1 MKTLRFLY
9 PDQLSNQI
17 SSLRDLDPKK
27 DIILLC
33 ETLDWFTTVKH
44 HKKKIVFILSSMRHF
59 SETLKQKKW
68 PVIYVKLNEEDNTGT
83 IIGEIKRHLTSKFEK
98 IITTEPSEHYSLIAL
113 KNLQNRLGI
122 PIEIREDNRFL
133 STHQEFQ
140 EWSKSRKELRME
152 FFYRKMRHKY
162 NVLVKNGLP
171 EGGQWNYDA
180 QNRKFPKNTLTIPKP
195 HRVKPDSI
203 TEEVISIVQKY
214 FDDHFGEIEP
224 FYHGVT
230 DIHAKQ
236 ALVLFIQE
244 RLQYFGDYQDAML
257 LNEPWMFH
265 SHLSGYINIGL
276 LDPLECIQAAEKAYY
291 SNLVSLN
298 AAEGFIRQILG
309 WREYIRG
316 IYWLK
321 MPSYQNS
328 NYLKAKKPLPDFY
341 WSGDTKLNCLKQCVN
356 ETKRNAYAHHIQR
369 LMVLGNFALLTGIDP
384 QYVNEWY
391 WIVYIDA
398 YQWVEL
404 PNVTGMILYADG
416 GLLGSK
422 PYAAS
427 GAYINKMSD
436 YCKSCAYNVSEK
448 NGKNA
453 CPFNY
458 LYWNFMI
465 QHEDK
470 FKKNPRLNMVYS
482 QLKKMDIERIE
493 AIKKDTFEFLKEL
506 SNRENEPYEN

>member
-9 PDQLSNQI
+9 PDQLSYDI
-17 SSLRDLDPKK
+17 SSLKDLNPENDT
-27 DIILLC
+27 ILLC
-33 ETLDWFTTVKH
+33 ETFDWFTNVKH
-44 HKKKIVFILSSMRHF
+44 HKKKIVFILSAMRHF
-59 SETLKQKKW
+59 AQTLNKKKW
-68 PVIYVKLNEEDNTGT
+68 PLIYVKLNDKDNSGS
-83 IIGEIKRHLTSKFEK
+83 IIGEIERHLNAKHKK
-98 IITTEPSEHYSLIAL
+98 IILAEPSEYHSLITL
-113 KNLQNRLGI
+113 KSLQTRLSI
-122 PIEIREDNRFL
+122 PIEIRENSLFL
-133 STHQEFQ
+133 STHEEFKD
-140 EWSKSRKELRME
+140 WANSRKELRME

-162 NVLVKNGLP
+162 NVLVNNGLP

-180 QNRKFPKNTLTIPKP
+180 QNRKSPQKTLKIPKTYE
-195 HRVKPDSI
+195 VKPDLI
-203 TEEVISIVQKY
+203 TEEVISLVQKC
-214 FDDHFGEIEP
+214 FSDHFGDIEP

-230 DIHAKQ
+230 DIHAKK
-236 ALVLFIQE
+236 ALDLFIQE
-244 RLQYFGDYQDAML
+244 RLPYFGDYQDAML
-257 LNEPWMFH
+257 QNEPWMYH
-265 SHLSGYINIGL
+265 SHLSGYINVGL
-276 LDPLECIQAAEKAYY
+276 LDPLECIRAAESAYHAGD
-291 SNLVSLN
+291 VSIN

-321 MPSYQNS
+321 MPSYQNT
-328 NYLKAKKPLPDFY
+328 NYLEAKRQLPELY
-341 WSGDTKLNCLKQCVN
+341 WSGETKLNCLKQCVL
-356 ETKRNAYAHHIQR
+356 ETKQNAYAHHIQR

-384 QYVNEWY
+384 RYVNEWY

-427 GAYINKMSD
+427 GAYIKKMSN
-436 YCKSCAYNVSEK
+436 YCKSCNYNVAEK

-465 QHEDK
+465 KHQEK

-482 QLKKMDIERIE
+482 QLQKMDADRIK
-493 AIKKDTFEFLKEL
+493 AIKKDSTEFLKEL
-506 SNRENEPYEN
+506 SGDHESD